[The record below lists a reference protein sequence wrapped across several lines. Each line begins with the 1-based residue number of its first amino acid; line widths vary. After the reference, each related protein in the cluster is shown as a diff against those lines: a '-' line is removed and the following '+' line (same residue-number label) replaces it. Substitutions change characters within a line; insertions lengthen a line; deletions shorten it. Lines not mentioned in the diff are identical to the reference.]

1 MGGENNWD
9 PSKTPI
15 LKKQE
20 QNVKETEVVPLGKKG
35 TEKSCEHSS
44 FISNKHV
51 LKNKRQ
57 RD

>member
-20 QNVKETEVVPLGKKG
+20 QNVKETEVVPLGKK
-35 TEKSCEHSS
+35 KREHSS

-51 LKNKRQ
+51 LKNKRETSALQ
-57 RD
+57 